1 MRTLAVVSVT
11 VLCAATACARGPKT
25 QAGTVEISLEDGR
38 LAAAVRTALVN
49 DRDLGLRDIAV
60 EVRQGVVSLSGEV
73 RTMEEAQRAA
83 TVARGVRGVRDLTS
97 SLSVKP

>member
-1 MRTLAVVSVT
+1 MRTLAVVSIT

-83 TVARGVRGVRDLTS
+83 TVARGVRGVRDLTT